1 MPPTRWHCVVTQ
13 KTTVWAWYV
22 GLIFCSK
29 FIPEAL
35 KDVGLLLVGPFDV
48 LSGKLKEAK
57 SRKPSVYVI
66 HWRYYYDPPEF
77 QVGYVVLY
85 CEHMDYA
92 LWIE

>member
-1 MPPTRWHCVVTQ
+1 MN
-13 KTTVWAWYV
+13 
-22 GLIFCSK
+22 

-57 SRKPSVYVI
+57 WRKLSLYVI

-77 QVGYVVLY
+77 QVGYVVLTG
-85 CEHMDYA
+85 EHVDYA
-92 LWIE
+92 FWIKSVFKMWYP